1 MAAARRVADDTV
13 RYYLFPKLAEN
24 ANVKLQLE
32 DKLESYTA
40 KLFPLIASYI
50 WQDEPFNLGVVEA
63 QRDGMPPHLEGITY
77 FGDNVEDEWFV
88 VYLLQQLTKED
99 QDLVVKVEDSDGEFL
114 LIEAADHLPKWLNP
128 ETSENRVYLYRGIL
142 HIIPKDGD
150 AKSLDQASAP
160 TVMEAVATLWSPAA
174 STRAAPAVQR
184 ALSKRVEDLPEKH
197 RQSLHRAHCFLPAT
211 AVAVLRRDPQILGPA
226 VGAFVARDPLDL
238 KALRAMRHFPPET
251 RVMAEVLFTRCLYA
265 QLRQQR
271 FAPDRRVGWNLPP
284 THSPDFVA
292 HDLGLKLACGL
303 EILAAGA
310 NPAGDGDN
318 PQDAAEAIVDDV
330 RWKRF
335 LKSLTAKGY
344 FQGELEGSKLYR
356 QLLQRAREHFVRTF
370 AAGPSDAV
378 DGCAR
383 GRLPAAA
390 RVAKLL
396 RSVDVNVEKLRE
408 EARTLKPPDDERWME
423 IGPRDLD
430 RLLES
435 YASRGGG
442 GDHKEASDHDRNSVD
457 EEALGTRIADGVKN
471 FVRHVSDYEGAE
483 LPSGAARRG
492 KSGAAANGA
501 KVDLDADGF
510 ADAVSAILDFR
521 LPPSDDDSSS
531 SMSSYGDEMDFH
543 GRRAD
548 SDDHLEDSDDEEA
561 PRPGD
566 PSTLDMRSYM
576 DLMDRELAGTDVGLS
591 FEREPPARPPRRRP
605 AQAKKKAPVAAPESG
620 GEEADDEEANEDD
633 YRPVDVDLTALKN
646 ILESYGGQ
654 EGLPGPAGNLL
665 SAMGIRVPRDADP

>member
-160 TVMEAVATLWSPAA
+160 TVTEAVATLRSPAA
-174 STRAAPAVQR
+174 STRAAPAAQR
-184 ALSKRVEDLPEKH
+184 ALSKRVEDQPEKQ

-238 KALRAMRHFPPET
+238 KALRAMRRVFLGGAT

-303 EILAAGA
+303 EILAVGA

-442 GDHKEASDHDRNSVD
+442 GDHKEAVD

-510 ADAVSAILDFR
+510 ADAVSAILGEILFF
-521 LPPSDDDSSS
+521 S
-531 SMSSYGDEMDFH
+531 
-543 GRRAD
+543 AD

-605 AQAKKKAPVAAPESG
+605 AQASDRS
-620 GEEADDEEANEDD
+620 ADDEEANEDD